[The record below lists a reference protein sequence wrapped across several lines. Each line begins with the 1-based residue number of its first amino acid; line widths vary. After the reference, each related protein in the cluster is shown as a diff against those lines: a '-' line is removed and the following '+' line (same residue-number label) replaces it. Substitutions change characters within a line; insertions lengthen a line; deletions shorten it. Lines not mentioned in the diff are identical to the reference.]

1 MFSRCE
7 TLNIWCRGPFPD
19 PTEFEAVMFV
29 QTLRQ
34 RVIFASSADVFFW
47 VFFAFGEEDGSA
59 RAADRVAAFTNTTR
73 KSPCRAVQNF
83 SVKRQENRSTEEGE

>member
-34 RVIFASSADVFFW
+34 RAIFASSADGLF
-47 VFFAFGEEDGSA
+47 FFAFGEEDGSA

-73 KSPCRAVQNF
+73 KSLSRAVQNF
-83 SVKRQENRSTEEGE
+83 SVKRQENGSTEEGE